1 MPPSDRQLD
10 EETLLK
16 VLEERG
22 VVDQVMNTLD
32 LSPSKLGSPREESPK
47 RTSILNPSQPRSS
60 RPQRPPVPHP
70 SRPQPPL
77 APRTPMES
85 KTQPDMSSHF
95 PSATLQCEDVPSSSS
110 KRCLFVQVLGGRA
123 FLDHLSDPSPCPHT
137 HFTLHVHFRGQRYHS
152 RDVPCAC
159 EPDFRE
165 GFLLELEKKLPSS
178 ATPYTGGSAGRMV
191 SCADALSISDPVQIA
206 LTTTNH
212 RGEVDL
218 VGTCDL
224 EWRMVLCEVSGRFP
238 LTVELRGVGAEAK
251 ITPGILDLRIDIVP
265 QPSDPVHLDLFS
277 AQLGLEKQRRSEKER
292 LFLVYAKQWWK
303 EYLQLRLEHSQR
315 LVKIFASNEAGDSQ
329 LVSCYARPLRA
340 GRLLDSP
347 RHAARFVSLFPFE
360 KTGSVGRGGCASEMW
375 TNGFAMLI
383 SRKGVSWNGIQVV
396 RLTGAVAGLEW
407 GSYSKGTGTD
417 TVRRF

>member
-1 MPPSDRQLD
+1 M
-10 EETLLK
+10 
-16 VLEERG
+16 LEERG

-32 LSPSKLGSPREESPK
+32 LSASKLGSPDAGEENPK
-47 RTSILNPSQPRSS
+47 RARILNPLK
-60 RPQRPPVPHP
+60 PQS
-70 SRPQPPL
+70 SRPQPPPV
-77 APRTPMES
+77 ARPAVES
-85 KTQPDMSSHF
+85 KVQQDLPAHY
-95 PSATLQCEDVPSSSS
+95 PSLAVQYEGVPPSSN
-110 KRCLFVQVLGGRA
+110 KRCLFVQVLGGHA
-123 FLDHLSDPSPCPHT
+123 FLDHLSDPSPCPHA
-137 HFTLHVHFRGQRYHS
+137 HFTLHIHFRGQRYHS

-165 GFLLELEKKLPSS
+165 GFLLELEKKLPPP
-178 ATPYTGGSAGRMV
+178 ATGGDVSTGVGRMI
-191 SCADALSISDPVQIA
+191 SCADGLSISDPVQIA

-224 EWRMVLCEVSGRFP
+224 EWRRVLCEVSGRFP

-251 ITPGILDLRIDIVP
+251 ITPGILDLRIDTVP
-265 QPSDPVHLDLFS
+265 QPMDPVHLDLFS

-292 LFLVYAKQWWK
+292 LFLVYARQWWK
-303 EYLQLRLEHSQR
+303 EYLQLRPEHSQR
-315 LVKIFASNEAGDSQ
+315 LVKIFASNETGDSQ
-329 LVSCYARPLRA
+329 LVSCYVRPLRA

-383 SRKGVSWNGIQVV
+383 SRKGVS
-396 RLTGAVAGLEW
+396 
-407 GSYSKGTGTD
+407 
-417 TVRRF
+417 